1 MREQGGAKT
10 QCRQRQKKGSTGC
23 HCSNSRYRKLPRS
36 FLPIFPIRPPPLTF
50 LSDTPSHSLYL
61 PLSHSLYLPLS
72 HSLYLPLSLSPF
84 ISSPLPLSIS
94 NPLPFLY
101 LPHPTLCLF
110 YVDHPTPTRILYIY
124 SILRFISVSLFSLNI
139 FSPSTLF
146 LYTSSTFFLC
156 VPLPLSFYIPL
167 PLSFHMFHSLSI
179 CSTSTLFLYICSTP
193 TLFLFSPLLHSFFCT
208 YRIILKHSQ
217 QFPPLFHHFIL
228 SIPLPFY
235 FYISFPSFY
244 FFFF

>member
-1 MREQGGAKT
+1 M
-10 QCRQRQKKGSTGC
+10 
-23 HCSNSRYRKLPRS
+23 N
-36 FLPIFPIRPPPLTF
+36 
-50 LSDTPSHSLYL
+50 
-61 PLSHSLYLPLS
+61 
-72 HSLYLPLSLSPF
+72 
-84 ISSPLPLSIS
+84 
-94 NPLPFLY
+94 
-101 LPHPTLCLF
+101 
-110 YVDHPTPTRILYIY
+110 HPTPTRFLYIY
-124 SILRFISVSLFSLNI
+124 SLLRFISVSLFSLNI

-167 PLSFHMFHSLSI
+167 PLTFYMFHSLSI

-244 FFFF
+244 FFFFNLTTPLYNPLSSLSFSFVFQPFLFITFVITTCYFLSPSTHLTCL